1 MKATV
6 IETNEVAG
14 IETTEIELGE
24 NETMYIYYDQLK
36 KETPH
41 IIAYGHKGNTI
52 YVERFTKS
60 GNIMD
65 IKLNN
70 ILLFN
75 VDYRIE

>member
-6 IETNEVAG
+6 IETNELSG
-14 IETTEIELGE
+14 IETTKIELE
-24 NETMYIYYDQLK
+24 DNETMYIYYDQLK

-41 IIAYGHKGNTI
+41 IIAYGHKKDAI
-52 YVERFTKS
+52 YVERFVKS

-75 VDYRIE
+75 VDYRIK